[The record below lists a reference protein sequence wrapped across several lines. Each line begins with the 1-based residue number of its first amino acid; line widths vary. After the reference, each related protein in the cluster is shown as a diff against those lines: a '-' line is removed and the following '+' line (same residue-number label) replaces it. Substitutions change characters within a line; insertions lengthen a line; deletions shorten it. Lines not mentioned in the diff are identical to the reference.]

1 MGAVKTSCVSFQ
13 FDTGIFT
20 SPWSACHYGYLPAG
34 QGLRQFIS
42 QNKIFN
48 VVWIRLR
55 VANLICSPQ
64 T

>member
-20 SPWSACHYGYLPAG
+20 SPWSACLYGYLPA
-34 QGLRQFIS
+34 RA
-42 QNKIFN
+42 
-48 VVWIRLR
+48 RLR
-55 VANLICSPQ
+55 LKAEPQ